1 MADAATVLPGEKDNK
16 IPRRHYSAV
25 LVLIS
30 LLLVLS
36 DGLSLRGARAAF
48 VRCYFWL
55 QRKMPSYTAIRDWI
69 LQVGYYKLTTIQKSQ
84 DWIGMI
90 DLSIQVG
97 VKKCLL
103 ILGVQ
108 ASTLLK
114 GKPLTFEDVHV
125 LHMELLEKT
134 SGPIICEVLKRSEEK
149 VGRYSTNWAGSD
161 LTSR

>member
-1 MADAATVLPGEKDNK
+1 
-16 IPRRHYSAV
+16 
-25 LVLIS
+25 
-30 LLLVLS
+30 
-36 DGLSLRGARAAF
+36 
-48 VRCYFWL
+48 
-55 QRKMPSYTAIRDWI
+55 MPSYTAIRDWI